1 MYDAAEYKTHNCNGQ
16 THNIIGRLLTL
27 AIVLVSSY
35 ACCSRYICYKGIGIV
50 DLENSFLGLAAR
62 VCAIGLCHNQF

>member
-1 MYDAAEYKTHNCNGQ
+1 MMPLSIKHIIVMDKH
-16 THNIIGRLLTL
+16 IIGRLLTL

-35 ACCSRYICYKGIGIV
+35 ACSSRYICYKGIGIV

-62 VCAIGLCHNQF
+62 VCAIGFCHNQF